1 MANPR
6 RQGVVIV
13 SLVMLGWWIGPGFLP
28 AAAVT
33 PVLAQSAA
41 SARAPDT
48 DTPVFRAG
56 VELVTLAVTVER
68 PDGTPLDRLVAD
80 DFDVFEN
87 GVLQPITYF
96 GSSDVPVDLVLML
109 DTSRSMGA
117 HLPVTR
123 TAAVELMKALGP
135 RDRVAVVTF
144 GSRTDVM
151 LPFTGEPDAVEAA
164 IRRIRIGGTTALYDA
179 LYITLRQFGVRSAQS
194 AFRRRAMVVLTDG
207 DDTTSLMGFDAVLDE
222 ARRAGIAIFMVGL
235 RQGQDPAA
243 RRFSQLTYEIRTL
256 SRETGARHFFPA
268 DQAELQAVYQ
278 SIASEL
284 THQYAL
290 AYVSPDAGPDHAAYR
305 RVHVSV
311 DEPGPGVV
319 VRTRLGYISTSPA
332 ASAER
337 RTIAAASAGAS
348 AP

>member
-1 MANPR
+1 
-6 RQGVVIV
+6 
-13 SLVMLGWWIGPGFLP
+13 
-28 AAAVT
+28 
-33 PVLAQSAA
+33 
-41 SARAPDT
+41 
-48 DTPVFRAG
+48 
-56 VELVTLAVTVER
+56 LAVPVER
-68 PDGTPLDRLVAD
+68 PDGTPLDRLGAD
-80 DFDVFEN
+80 DFEVFEN
-87 GVLQPITYF
+87 GVLQPIAYF

-109 DTSRSMGA
+109 DTSGSMAA

-135 RDRVAVVTF
+135 RDRVAVVAF
-144 GSRTDVM
+144 GTRTDVM
-151 LPFTGEPDAVEAA
+151 LPFTGARAAVEAA

-235 RQGQDPAA
+235 REGQDPAA

-256 SRETGARHFFPA
+256 ARETGARHFFPA
-268 DQAELQAVYQ
+268 DQTELRAVYQ

-290 AYVSPDAGPDHAAYR
+290 AYVSPNAGPDHDRAAYR
-305 RVHVSV
+305 RVLVSV

-332 ASAER
+332 SPTSPVAP
-337 RTIAAASAGAS
+337 AAD
-348 AP
+348 